1 MPGIVCP
8 FCGPRAELEFRWGGD
23 AQVTRPALSCGD
35 AVWARYLFHRRN
47 PKGSS
52 LERWVH
58 AYGCRQ
64 WFLVARDTVTHEVTA
79 TSPLG
84 GSSSAGAGERPA

>member
-1 MPGIVCP
+1 MRGIACP

-23 AQVTRPALSCGD
+23 AQVTRPPPSCDD
-35 AVWARYLFHRRN
+35 AAWAHYLFYRRN
-47 PKGSS
+47 PKGPS

-64 WFLVARDTVTHEVTA
+64 WFVVARDTAMHEIAA
-79 TSPLG
+79 TWPLG
-84 GSSSAGAGERPA
+84 ASPPASAVEPSA